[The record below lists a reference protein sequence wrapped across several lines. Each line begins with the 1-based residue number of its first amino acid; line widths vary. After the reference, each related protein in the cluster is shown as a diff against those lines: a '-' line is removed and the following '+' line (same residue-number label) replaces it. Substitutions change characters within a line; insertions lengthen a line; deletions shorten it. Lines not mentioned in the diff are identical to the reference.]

1 MTLSINDTQH
11 NRTLNVISAKYRILF
26 IVMLSVVIL
35 SVVMLSIVMMS
46 VVMLSVVMLNVVMLS
61 CKAFCEFRTVYENDY
76 LRVPYNN
83 QK

>member
-1 MTLSINDTQH
+1 MPVKVESVSISDSIAHAQETQSWVL
-11 NRTLNVISAKYRILF
+11 LNVC
-26 IVMLSVVIL
+26 
-35 SVVMLSIVMMS
+35 
-46 VVMLSVVMLNVVMLS
+46 